1 VVTVTDPILE
11 VEDVERYFGGITAL
25 DHATFDVE
33 PGITG
38 LIGPNGAGK
47 STMFDCITGFLEP
60 HGGTVR
66 FRGEDV
72 TDERPPAVA
81 ERGLVRTFQIPREL
95 PEMTVRENL
104 ALAPT
109 HQSGERLVTTWTR
122 GGDYYADE
130 EAAQRRAVEMAQR
143 LEIDHLLDSPA
154 GDLSGGQRKLLELAR
169 ALLTEPDL
177 VLLDEPL
184 AGVNP
189 TLENKILDHI
199 QRLESEGYS
208 FLFIEHDIDV
218 IMEYCQEVIV
228 MHQGAVLTSG
238 APGAV
243 RSDERV
249 VEAYLGGEAQ

>member
-1 VVTVTDPILE
+1 MTDPILE
-11 VEDVERYFGGITAL
+11 VRDVERYFGGITAL
-25 DHATFDVE
+25 DHASFDVE

-66 FRGEDV
+66 FRGEDI
-72 TDERPPAVA
+72 TDERPPTVA

-104 ALAPT
+104 ALAPKR
-109 HQSGERLVTTWTR
+109 QSGERLVTTWTR

-130 EAAQRRAVEMAQR
+130 REAQRRAVEMAER
-143 LEIDHLLDSPA
+143 LEIGHLLDSPA

-199 QRLESEGYS
+199 QRLEAEGYS

-218 IMEYCQEVIV
+218 IMEHCQEVVV

-238 APGAV
+238 DPEAV

-249 VEAYLGGEAQ
+249 VEAYLGGGAQ

>member
-1 VVTVTDPILE
+1 
-11 VEDVERYFGGITAL
+11 
-25 DHATFDVE
+25 
-33 PGITG
+33 
-38 LIGPNGAGK
+38 
-47 STMFDCITGFLEP
+47 M
-60 HGGTVR
+60 
-66 FRGEDV
+66 
-72 TDERPPAVA
+72 A
-81 ERGLVRTFQIPREL
+81 E
-95 PEMTVRENL
+95 
-104 ALAPT
+104 
-109 HQSGERLVTTWTR
+109 
-122 GGDYYADE
+122 
-130 EAAQRRAVEMAQR
+130 R

-189 TLENKILDHI
+189 TLENKILEHI

-238 APGAV
+238 DPEEV

-249 VEAYLGGEAQ
+249 VEAYLGVRRSERPHAAARTRLPGRRLRRPADSHRRRHARRRRRVRHHRRPERRREVHRDEVRLRADHVHGREHLVPRRTHPRRRLL